1 MMWGENYMKKL
12 TCLVTFVLLLIVA
25 STTSYADGSYIIKDY
40 AVDVVV
46 NLDNSYHIIE
56 KILVDHIDEGH
67 GIVRNVQ
74 KKGTTSYLIDGTWV
88 DKKYSHAVENIDVY
102 GVKFK
107 ASNNGDYKS
116 IKIGDKTEYVS
127 GEVEYIISYDYI
139 IGDDK
144 IAEFDQFYFN
154 LIGTEWDCMIE
165 NAEFHIKMPSN
176 IKDYYINFTAG
187 MYGDEGNDMVSYLV
201 DGDTITATLNE
212 PLYQYEGVTV
222 RVEMPEG
229 YYTEVV
235 RKFNLWDYFYP
246 IALCVLLLISF
257 SLYLKFGKDTK
268 PIPIVSFS
276 PPKGLTSAEV
286 GYILDGVVDDKDV
299 ISLILFWASRGYLK
313 IEVSEDDNITLIKQN
328 ELGKKKSSYQRD
340 MFKELFK
347 GGNTVDISKL
357 NNFGDVV
364 ESTKI
369 DLTNH
374 FEYNTQNS
382 IYTSSSKTVSN
393 LLKVLSILP
402 IFSCVL
408 KLGIDNPLNIGLNF
422 VILGGF
428 LYSVG
433 FSFIVF
439 RISNIFNKWNTLLRK
454 ERNRNLVLWVTI
466 MVLVSLIFIVLMILF
481 FGNIT
486 LSLLA
491 ILSLFFM
498 AYLSTMSKRKTEQGE
513 KLVNETLGF
522 RQFINLA
529 EKDRLNELAEENPLY
544 FYDILPYAYVLGISD
559 KWCKK
564 FEDIN
569 IAPSKW
575 MIFGNDS
582 YAWDALYYQRLLRQS
597 MNTVET
603 TMSKRSK
610 PVHSRGSSSGGNS
623 IGGSGYTGG
632 GAGGGGGTTW

>member
-1 MMWGENYMKKL
+1 MKKFIGF
-12 TCLVTFVLLLIVA
+12 VTFVVLLIVI
-25 STTSYADGSYIIKDY
+25 STTSYADGAHVISNYE
-40 AVDVVV
+40 VNVVV
-46 NLDNSYHIIE
+46 NLNNSYHITE
-56 KILVDHIDEGH
+56 KISVDHIDEGH
-67 GIVRNVQ
+67 GIVRNIQ
-74 KKGTTSYLIDGTWV
+74 RKGTTSYLIDGTWV
-88 DKKYSHAVENIDVY
+88 DKKYSHAVENIDVV
-102 GVKFK
+102 GLKFK
-107 ASNNGDYKS
+107 ASNSGDYKS

-144 IAEFDQFYFN
+144 ISEFDQFYFN

-176 IKDYYINFTAG
+176 IEDYYINFTVG

-229 YYTEVV
+229 YYTDVV
-235 RKFNLWDYFYP
+235 QKFNLWDYFYP

-257 SLYLKFGKDTK
+257 FVYLKFGKDTK
-268 PIPIVSFS
+268 PIPVVSFS
-276 PPKGLTSAEV
+276 PPKGLTSTEV

-299 ISLILFWASRGYLK
+299 ISLILYWASRGYLK
-313 IEVSEDDNITLIKQN
+313 IEVADDGKITLIKQN
-328 ELGKKKSSYQRD
+328 GLGKKQSSYQRD

-374 FEYNTQNS
+374 FEYKTKNS

-402 IFSCVL
+402 VFLCVL

-439 RISNIFNKWNTLLRK
+439 RISNIFKKWNTLLQK
-454 ERNRNLVLWVTI
+454 ERSRTLVLWVTI
-466 MVLVSLIFIVLMILF
+466 TVLMSLIFI
-481 FGNIT
+481 
-486 LSLLA
+486 S
-491 ILSLFFM
+491 
-498 AYLSTMSKRKTEQGE
+498 
-513 KLVNETLGF
+513 
-522 RQFINLA
+522 
-529 EKDRLNELAEENPLY
+529 
-544 FYDILPYAYVLGISD
+544 
-559 KWCKK
+559 
-564 FEDIN
+564 
-569 IAPSKW
+569 
-575 MIFGNDS
+575 
-582 YAWDALYYQRLLRQS
+582 
-597 MNTVET
+597 
-603 TMSKRSK
+603 
-610 PVHSRGSSSGGNS
+610 
-623 IGGSGYTGG
+623 
-632 GAGGGGGTTW
+632 